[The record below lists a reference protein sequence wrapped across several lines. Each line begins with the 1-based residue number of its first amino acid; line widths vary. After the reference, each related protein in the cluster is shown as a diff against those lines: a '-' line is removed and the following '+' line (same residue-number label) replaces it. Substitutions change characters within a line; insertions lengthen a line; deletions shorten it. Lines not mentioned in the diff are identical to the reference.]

1 MHHTVQ
7 YYLPIYMYFLTTI
20 TFLIQ
25 VSQYSQYFSRKKE
38 HENDER
44 SRKEEAL
51 RRQRS
56 SVCISS
62 ISLLDNAPNYLPLGC
77 VIQKRSFLYF
87 KALLLLLLLLLS
99 FSKRK
104 IRLKIFLNLA
114 NSCFKIQP
122 ILQSKKRN

>member
-1 MHHTVQ
+1 M
-7 YYLPIYMYFLTTI
+7 YLLKTI

-62 ISLLDNAPNYLPLGC
+62 ISLLDNAPNYLPVGC
-77 VIQKRSFLYF
+77 IIQKRSFHYF
-87 KALLLLLLLLLS
+87 KALLS

-104 IRLKIFLNLA
+104 IRLKIFLNLD
-114 NSCFKIQP
+114 NSCFNIQP

>member
-1 MHHTVQ
+1 
-7 YYLPIYMYFLTTI
+7 MYFLKTI

-77 VIQKRSFLYF
+77 VIQKRSFYYF
-87 KALLLLLLLLLS
+87 KALLLLS

>member
-1 MHHTVQ
+1 MISKNNAPYSTI
-7 YYLPIYMYFLTTI
+7 LPTYMYFLTTI

-62 ISLLDNAPNYLPLGC
+62 ISLLDNAPNFLPLGC
-77 VIQKRSFLYF
+77 VIQKRSFHYF
-87 KALLLLLLLLLS
+87 KALLS

>member
-1 MHHTVQ
+1 MSFKIHR
-7 YYLPIYMYFLTTI
+7 YLCFLTTI

-77 VIQKRSFLYF
+77 VIQKRSFYYF
-87 KALLLLLLLLLS
+87 KALLLLLLLLLLS

>member
-1 MHHTVQ
+1 M
-7 YYLPIYMYFLTTI
+7 YLLKTI

-77 VIQKRSFLYF
+77 VIQKRSFHYF
-87 KALLLLLLLLLS
+87 KALLLLLLS

>member
-7 YYLPIYMYFLTTI
+7 YYLPICIFLTTI

-56 SVCISS
+56 SVCIS
-62 ISLLDNAPNYLPLGC
+62 LLDNAPNYLPVGC
-77 VIQKRSFLYF
+77 IIQKRSFHYF
-87 KALLLLLLLLLS
+87 KALLS

-104 IRLKIFLNLA
+104 IMLKIFLNLA